1 MNSAAVFPISSLI
14 VGIVLSLTLGFP
26 LSWGILFA
34 ILVTLV
40 SVKKLGFSWGQQFS
54 FGWDGIRQTK
64 PVLIIL
70 FLVGLLIPLLMMG
83 GTIPAIIY
91 YGLSIVNVEYLLVL
105 SFILTS
111 VVSYLL
117 GTSVG
122 TLSTI
127 GLSLMGI
134 AHAADLS
141 AGMVGGALICGAMVG
156 ERFSPI
162 SSSRMLVLS
171 HVGMTEKQDRAT
183 QGAARLT
190 TIICAVLFLVL
201 DLFREQAGSGDSIR
215 MYQELLTSHFSIS
228 WGALI
233 PLFVLIAVFAFRV
246 KAIYAL
252 LCGVVASLVLVL
264 SGGPITLSTLAGT
277 ILYGYEPQTGTLLD
291 ELVHGGGMISILS
304 VLLLI
309 VLAGFLNGILNKA
322 NLLTPFVERMMGV
335 TKNKIALV
343 GKSMAISLLVVMISC
358 NQTIP
363 ILVMGSTLIGRFSQF
378 TRGKEFLGKTMLD
391 STLVMPVLIPWNG
404 LAMVIAISLG
414 VSTIETLP
422 FLFYSLLLPIVTL
435 ISSRRFGEKEAGM
448 IPNTKKAM

>member
-1 MNSAAVFPISSLI
+1 MNSAAVLSISSLI
-14 VGIVLSLTLGFP
+14 LGIVLSLTLDFP
-26 LSWGILFA
+26 LSLGILFA

-40 SVKKLGFSWGQQFS
+40 SVKQKGYSWKKQFG

-91 YGLSIVNVEYLLVL
+91 YGLSIVNVQYLLVI
-105 SFILTS
+105 SFLLTS
-111 VVSYLL
+111 AVSYLL

-134 AHAADLS
+134 AHAAGIP
-141 AGMVGGALICGAMVG
+141 AGMVGGALISGAMVG

-162 SSSRMLVLS
+162 SSSRMLILA
-171 HVGMTEKQDRAT
+171 HVGMTEKQDLAT

-190 TIICAVLFLVL
+190 AVLCAVLFLIL
-201 DLFREQAGSGDSIR
+201 DLFRASVDSGESIR
-215 MYQELLTSHFSIS
+215 MYQELLTSHFSID
-228 WGALI
+228 WLTLM
-233 PLFVLIAVFAFRV
+233 PLVVLIAVFAFRV
-246 KAIYAL
+246 KAIKAL
-252 LCGVVASLVLVL
+252 LYGVVSSLVLVML
-264 SGGPITLSTLAGT
+264 KGPLPLPVLIET
-277 ILYGYEPQTGTLLD
+277 IVYGYEPKTGTLID
-291 ELVHGGGMISILS
+291 ELVHGGGMLSIFS

-322 NLLTPFVERMMGV
+322 KLLTPFVERMMGE
-335 TKNKIALV
+335 TKNSVVLV
-343 GKSMAISLLVVMISC
+343 GKSIALSLLVVMISC

-363 ILVMGSTLIGRFSQF
+363 ILVMGSTLIGRFSRYS
-378 TRGKEFLGKTMLD
+378 RGKEFLGKTMLD

-414 VSTIETLP
+414 VPTLETLP
-422 FLFYSLLLPIVTL
+422 YVLYSLLLPLVTL
-435 ISSRRFGEKEAGM
+435 WSARRFDGKAGV
-448 IPNTKKAM
+448 ILDTKKAM

>member
-1 MNSAAVFPISSLI
+1 MDYAAAFSITSLI
-14 VGIVLSLTLGFP
+14 LGIVLSLTLDFP
-26 LSWGILFA
+26 LAFGILFA

-40 SVKKLGFSWGQQFS
+40 SVYKRGISWRQQLS

-91 YGLSIVNVEYLLVL
+91 YGLSIVNVEYLVVL
-105 SFILTS
+105 SFLLTAM
-111 VVSYLL
+111 VSYLL

-134 AHAADLS
+134 AHAAGVS
-141 AGMVGGALICGAMVG
+141 TGMVGGALISGAMVG

-171 HVGMTEKQDRAT
+171 HVGMTEQQDRAT

-190 TIICAVLFLVL
+190 AIICAALFLFL
-201 DLFREQAGSGDSIR
+201 DLFRGEGGAGDSIR
-215 MYQELLTSHFSIS
+215 MYQELLSSHFTIS
-228 WGALI
+228 WIALI
-233 PLFVLIAVFAFRV
+233 PLIVLIAVFTFRV
-246 KAIYAL
+246 KAIPAL
-252 LCGVVASLVLVL
+252 FCGVVASLVLVL
-264 SGGPITLSTLAGT
+264 LQGPIAFSTLVET
-277 ILYGYEPQTGTLLD
+277 ILYGYEPMTGTLVD
-291 ELVHGGGMISILS
+291 ELVHGGGMLSILS

-322 NLLTPFVERMMGV
+322 NLLTPVVERLMGDTQNHFV
-335 TKNKIALV
+335 LIGKTIAL
-343 GKSMAISLLVVMISC
+343 SLLVVMISC

-363 ILVMGSTLIGRFSQF
+363 ILVMGSTLIGRFSLYS
-378 TRGKEFLGKTMLD
+378 RGKVFLGKTLLD

-414 VSTIETLP
+414 VSTVETLP
-422 FLFYSLLLPIVTL
+422 FLFFSLLLPVVTM
-435 ISSRRFGEKEAGM
+435 ISSRQFAGKAEM
-448 IPNTKKAM
+448 IPMHKKAM